1 MSKLGEVFDDI
12 PAPGAVVAARAQEG
26 SREGDDRSEHT
37 NAHFFRTLPPSEGTD
52 AVKAEANFGVDV
64 LEASIPGPRDEGA
77 SADLSRS
84 GISPQGGAE
93 DRRRAVRGPDG
104 VIMEPLLPVPY
115 LPNLDSG
122 LEHRLEHRPIDAGC
136 VRPRVERGFR
146 DRREAGRGL
155 ARALAGYAGRS
166 DVRVLALPSGG
177 VPVAYEVALALGAPL
192 EMFPGHKPGGPP
204 PALRGQTVILVD
216 DGLAAPGRVRSTAVT
231 LRQIRPGRLVVAV
244 PAAAPEALAAFADE
258 VDEVVCARTPE
269 PFYAAGLC
277 YLWYRDPTPTSDE
290 EVRDLLADFAPTSP
304 APEVR

>member
-1 MSKLGEVFDDI
+1 M
-12 PAPGAVVAARAQEG
+12 
-26 SREGDDRSEHT
+26 
-37 NAHFFRTLPPSEGTD
+37 
-52 AVKAEANFGVDV
+52 
-64 LEASIPGPRDEGA
+64 
-77 SADLSRS
+77 
-84 GISPQGGAE
+84 
-93 DRRRAVRGPDG
+93 
-104 VIMEPLLPVPY
+104 MEPLLPMPY
-115 LPNLDSG
+115 LPNLDS
-122 LEHRLEHRPIDAGC
+122 RLEHRPIDAGC

-177 VPVAYEVALALGAPL
+177 VPVAYEVALALGAPM
-192 EMFPGHKPGGPP
+192 EMFPGRKPGGPP

-216 DGLAAPGRVRSTAVT
+216 DGLAAPGRVRSTAAT
-231 LRQIRPGRLVVAV
+231 LRQVRPGRLVVAV

-290 EVRDLLADFAPTSP
+290 EVRDLLADFAPAS
-304 APEVR
+304 EVR